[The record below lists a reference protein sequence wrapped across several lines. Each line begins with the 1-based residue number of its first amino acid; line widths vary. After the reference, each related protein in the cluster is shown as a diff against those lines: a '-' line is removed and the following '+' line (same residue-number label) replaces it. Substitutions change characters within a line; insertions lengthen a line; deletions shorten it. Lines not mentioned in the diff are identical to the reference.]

1 MRKYIALLFAALAL
15 CSCDKPDN
23 NQSDMLIEV
32 TPTSLAGLWMLESY
46 DNGKTLAEG
55 TFVYIDFVRSDR
67 SYTIYQNVGSMYTQ
81 TITGNY
87 FIDIDSELG
96 AVIRGS
102 YGTDEYNYFD
112 WSHRYI
118 VQMQSDTMRWIAK
131 DDPEN
136 ISVYIRVDALPE
148 GIVEE

>member
-32 TPTSLAGLWMLESY
+32 TPTTLAGLWMLESY

-87 FIDIDSELG
+87 CIDIDSELG
-96 AVIRGS
+96 AVIRGN
-102 YGTDEYNYFD
+102 YGTYEYNYFD

-148 GIVEE
+148 GIVVE

>member
-32 TPTSLAGLWMLESY
+32 TPTTLAGLWMLESY

-96 AVIRGS
+96 AVIRGN

>member
-32 TPTSLAGLWMLESY
+32 TPTTLAGLWMLESY
-46 DNGKTLAEG
+46 DNGKPLAEG

-96 AVIRGS
+96 AVIRGN

-148 GIVEE
+148 GIVVE

>member
-32 TPTSLAGLWMLESY
+32 TPTTLAGLWMLESY
-46 DNGKTLAEG
+46 DNGKPLAEG

-87 FIDIDSELG
+87 LIDIDSELG
-96 AVIRGS
+96 AVIRGN
-102 YGTDEYNYFD
+102 YGTDEYNYFN

-136 ISVYIRVDALPE
+136 VSVYIRVDALPE
-148 GIVEE
+148 GIVVE

>member
-32 TPTSLAGLWMLESY
+32 TPTTLAGLWMLESY

-96 AVIRGS
+96 AVIRGN

-148 GIVEE
+148 GIVVE

>member
-32 TPTSLAGLWMLESY
+32 TPTTLAGLWMLESY
-46 DNGKTLAEG
+46 DNGKTLTEG

-96 AVIRGS
+96 AVIRGN

-136 ISVYIRVDALPE
+136 VSVYIRVDALPE
-148 GIVEE
+148 GIVVE

>member
-32 TPTSLAGLWMLESY
+32 TPTTLAGLWMLESY

-96 AVIRGS
+96 AVIRGN

-136 ISVYIRVDALPE
+136 VSVYIRVDALPE
-148 GIVEE
+148 GIVVE